1 MAMLNNQRVVN
12 SNNHSLSLGFT
23 IIHYVNND
31 VIVKHHVVIMFCQIK
46 WSSRYRLVHD
56 LCDSFLWQKHRPLAT
71 ARATKS
77 AISPV
82 HWFPVSYGHT
92 TRKISTCCACL
103 SNVNDKSYKQSAFE
117 WIWHFLVD
125 WPLLAEVLHWHL
137 SVVCTE
143 VSRWGSLGNLHPRS
157 LGFQIFPIF
166 ISDFDWNKQIS
177 SDKHWDF
184 KYFKYVNQNH

>member
-1 MAMLNNQRVVN
+1 
-12 SNNHSLSLGFT
+12 LGFT

-103 SNVNDKSYKQSAFE
+103 SNVNDKSYKQSA
-117 WIWHFLVD
+117 
-125 WPLLAEVLHWHL
+125 LHIFSL
-137 SVVCTE
+137 SPWSNLIRFWVNLTL
-143 VSRWGSLGNLHPRS
+143 SRWLTIASWSSPLTFVCGLYGSFSMGKPRKS
-157 LGFQIFPIF
+157 ASAQFG
-166 ISDFDWNKQIS
+166 ISNIS
-177 SDKHWDF
+177 NIH
-184 KYFKYVNQNH
+184 